1 MQAKLE
7 IEFCFYYL
15 SKIQD
20 VGAYNNTSDVVNR
33 FYPCMMSGLAY
44 YLSLKYSP
52 ERTQNLKMLYEDELL
67 RAEAADGSET
77 STYMSAGLCSGFIV
91 PSRRKT

>member
-1 MQAKLE
+1 MSTIHSTTTPTSFQL
-7 IEFCFYYL
+7 CFYYL

-44 YLSLKYSP
+44 YLSLKYAP
-52 ERTQNLKMLYEDELL
+52 ERDRFEKLFYEDENTKSGGSGWFGNEYVYYTENLL
-67 RAEAADGSET
+67 S
-77 STYMSAGLCSGFIV
+77 
-91 PSRRKT
+91 